1 AADRRTESAQQ
12 GRVAVAHFA
21 ADPGV
26 HRDADGRA
34 SRPSQSSSG
43 PVPQAPSCDSSLY
56 GLPDHPDCRPLRVAA
71 ACRRWLMVKL
81 DRYIGKSV
89 FMAILAVLGIILGL
103 ASLFAFIDE
112 MADISD
118 TYTFWDAGSFVV
130 MTAPRRLYDM
140 LPMAAL
146 IGCLIGLGALASSS
160 ELTIMRAAGV
170 SIGRIVWA
178 VMKPMLVLMVA
189 GLLIGEYVAP
199 VTEAQAQAARSLA
212 QGTGDAQSAKHGLWH
227 RQGDE
232 FIHINTV
239 QPNGLLYGVTRYRF
253 DDQRHM
259 LTSSFAKQANFKTDY
274 WLLKDVTTTVFHE
287 GRTEV
292 VTAPEERW
300 NVALSPQLL
309 RAEQRSLLAGVL
321 HQDPPAAG
329 DRRPGADGHFFHL
342 RAAALGDAGAA
353 CVHRCAGGLHLP
365 HRSGPAGPVES
376 GIRLLATVRR
386 PGAGWG
392 VRAGGD
398 LVVAPRGLIAAA

>member
-1 AADRRTESAQQ
+1 
-12 GRVAVAHFA
+12 
-21 ADPGV
+21 
-26 HRDADGRA
+26 
-34 SRPSQSSSG
+34 
-43 PVPQAPSCDSSLY
+43 
-56 GLPDHPDCRPLRVAA
+56 
-71 ACRRWLMVKL
+71 MVKL

-199 VTEAQAQAARSLA
+199 VTEASAQAARSLA
-212 QGTGDAQSAKHGLWH
+212 QGTGDAQSARHGLWH

-259 LTSSFAKQANFKTDY
+259 ISASFAKQANYKTDY
-274 WLLKDVTTTVFHE
+274 WELKDVSTTMFRD

-292 VTAPEERW
+292 VTTPDERW
-300 NVALSPQLL
+300 DISLSPQLL
-309 RAEQRSLLAGVL
+309 STVVLPPESLSMTGLYGYAHYLADQGLANGRYWLAFYTKILQPLVTVALVLMAISFIFGPLRSVTLGQRVFTGVLVGFTFRIAQDLLGPSSLVFGFSPLFAVLVPAGICALAGIWL
-321 HQDPPAAG
+321 
-329 DRRPGADGHFFHL
+329 L
-342 RAAALGDAGAA
+342 R
-353 CVHRCAGGLHLP
+353 
-365 HRSGPAGPVES
+365 
-376 GIRLLATVRR
+376 
-386 PGAGWG
+386 
-392 VRAGGD
+392 RAG
-398 LVVAPRGLIAAA
+398 

>member
-1 AADRRTESAQQ
+1 
-12 GRVAVAHFA
+12 V
-21 ADPGV
+21 
-26 HRDADGRA
+26 
-34 SRPSQSSSG
+34 
-43 PVPQAPSCDSSLY
+43 
-56 GLPDHPDCRPLRVAA
+56 
-71 ACRRWLMVKL
+71 VKL

-118 TYTFWDAGSFVV
+118 TYTFWDALSFVV
-130 MTAPRRLYDM
+130 MTAPRRVYDM

-146 IGCLIGLGALASSS
+146 IGCLIGLGTLASSS

-212 QGTGDAQSAKHGLWH
+212 QGTGDAQSAKRGLWH
-227 RQGDE
+227 RQGEE

-239 QPNGLLYGVTRYRF
+239 QPNGLLYGVTRYHF

-259 LTSSFAKQANFKTDY
+259 LTSSFAKQANFKKDY
-274 WLLKDVTTTVFHE
+274 WELKDVTTTVFHD

-300 NVALSPQLL
+300 EISLSPQLL
-309 RAEQRSLLAGVL
+309 STVVLPPESLSMTGLYGYANYLADQGLNNGRYWLAFYTKILQPLVTVALVLMAISFIFGPLRSVTLGQRVFTGVLVGFTFRIAQDLLGPSSLVFGFSPLFAVLVPAGICALAGL
-321 HQDPPAAG
+321 WL
-329 DRRPGADGHFFHL
+329 L
-342 RAAALGDAGAA
+342 R
-353 CVHRCAGGLHLP
+353 
-365 HRSGPAGPVES
+365 
-376 GIRLLATVRR
+376 
-386 PGAGWG
+386 
-392 VRAGGD
+392 RAG
-398 LVVAPRGLIAAA
+398 

>member
-1 AADRRTESAQQ
+1 MA
-12 GRVAVAHFA
+12 
-21 ADPGV
+21 
-26 HRDADGRA
+26 
-34 SRPSQSSSG
+34 
-43 PVPQAPSCDSSLY
+43 
-56 GLPDHPDCRPLRVAA
+56 
-71 ACRRWLMVKL
+71 KL
-81 DRYIGKSV
+81 DWYIGKSV

-178 VMKPMLVLMVA
+178 VMKPMLVLMIA

-212 QGTGDAQSAKHGLWH
+212 QGTGDAQSARHGLWH

-259 LTSSFAKQANFKTDY
+259 ISASFAKQANYKTEY
-274 WLLKDVTTTVFHE
+274 WELKDVSTTLFHE

-292 VTAPEERW
+292 VSSPQERW
-300 NVALSPQLL
+300 NIALSPQLL
-309 RAEQRSLLAGVL
+309 STVVLPPESLSMTGLYGYAHYLADQGLANGRYWLAFYTKILQPLVTVALVLMAISFIFGPLRSVTLGQRVFTGVLVGFTFRIAQDLLGPSSLVFGFSPLFAVLVPAGICALAGIWL
-321 HQDPPAAG
+321 
-329 DRRPGADGHFFHL
+329 L
-342 RAAALGDAGAA
+342 R
-353 CVHRCAGGLHLP
+353 
-365 HRSGPAGPVES
+365 
-376 GIRLLATVRR
+376 
-386 PGAGWG
+386 
-392 VRAGGD
+392 RAG
-398 LVVAPRGLIAAA
+398 